1 MTQTRGQ
8 YVRHSIFGW
17 GTIMECDRHHTTVY
31 FYDVGVRKLKASEAV
46 FEVAEGQV
54 EVNKRQL

>member
-1 MTQTRGQ
+1 VKQTRGQ

-31 FYDVGVRKLKASEAV
+31 FYDVGVRKLATSETI
-46 FEVAEGQV
+46 FEEAEGQV
-54 EVNKRQL
+54 TVERPGH